1 MLTVSE
7 AYNKAYESIVDVLTE
22 AGLVHGITLTPEQ
35 IVTTSDI
42 IFWETFQKEDK
53 AVRKNSYVIFDIDTL
68 NPFEF
73 ADGLVVGRKV
83 VATVSIYSQ
92 SRNLSALMT
101 LINQAFINN
110 KWTFEQKSAKSF
122 DSTTDKFT
130 IDYTIECLIYE

>member
-68 NPFEF
+68 N
-73 ADGLVVGRKV
+73 
-83 VATVSIYSQ
+83 SI
-92 SRNLSALMT
+92 
-101 LINQAFINN
+101 
-110 KWTFEQKSAKSF
+110 
-122 DSTTDKFT
+122 
-130 IDYTIECLIYE
+130 